1 MSFRVNVMSKLIPIF
16 LFLSVLLV
24 LTAVYLE
31 LHLYLRPIP
40 KDFDKAI
47 SQQIEAAKYP
57 SATVLVFKKGKVI
70 FSKGYGIANI
80 EEKLAATPE
89 TLYQIAS
96 VSKLVTATAVMR
108 LFEQGHIQL
117 DDDISQY
124 LPFKVRNPQYP
135 DAPISFRMLLA
146 HVGSIN
152 DGPSYWNSYTL
163 GVSEDP
169 TEPLGQF
176 LQEYFTPNGLHYDE
190 DNFVDAKPG
199 TKVEYSN
206 VAFGLL
212 GYLVEHISSI
222 PFEKYC
228 ENEIFKPLG
237 MPNTKWFNRDV
248 DKSRMAM
255 PYGYNALQK
264 TFTPLGFYGFTTYPD
279 GSLKTSTS
287 EFRRFLHVF
296 VNNGKTLDGQRF
308 LNPETVQEMLQ
319 VQYPKISEIPGL
331 AWANINNMHMH
342 GGTDPGVGALVMISK
357 EEQSGVIMFANSGG
371 IEAWRTELGLEIR
384 DDIFEYI
391 KLYGIPSELEHIGG
405 S

>member
-1 MSFRVNVMSKLIPIF
+1 MSFRVKAMSKLIPIF

-47 SQQIEAAKYP
+47 SQQIKAAKYP

-80 EEKLAATPE
+80 EKKLAATPE

-135 DAPISFRMLLA
+135 DMPISFRMLLA
-146 HVGSIN
+146 HVGSIS

-255 PYGYNALQK
+255 PYGYNAFQK

-287 EFRRFLHVF
+287 EFMRFLHVF

-308 LNPETVQEMLQ
+308 LNPETVQEMLR

-331 AWANINNMHMH
+331 AWANISNMHMH

-357 EEQSGVIMFANSGG
+357 EDQSGVIMFANSGG